1 MKNTKLGSVK
11 IYYSTYNKAA
21 VLEKKIKIVLKSDA
35 SDHRYDRFQDD
46 RDATQHSHL
55 TTKSVSN
62 AIHSWVRNTGTELIA
77 NTVWDQLLR
86 PATGPWAMLLLSD
99 S

>member
-11 IYYSTYNKAA
+11 IYYSAYNKAA

-46 RDATQHSHL
+46 RDAAQHRL
-55 TTKSVSN
+55 ATLFTAEF
-62 AIHSWVRNTGTELIA
+62 AI
-77 NTVWDQLLR
+77 
-86 PATGPWAMLLLSD
+86 LS
-99 S
+99 